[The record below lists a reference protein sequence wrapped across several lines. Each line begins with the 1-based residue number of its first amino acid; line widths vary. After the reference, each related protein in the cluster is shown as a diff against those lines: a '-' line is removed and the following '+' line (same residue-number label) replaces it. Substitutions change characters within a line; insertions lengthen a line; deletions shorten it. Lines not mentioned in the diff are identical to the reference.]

1 MLWATCMEFN
11 QENTENSSVQQNLPG
26 KSVWFCAAMLTVK
39 TFSQAHTNTQKHG
52 IVNLPLFWSK
62 KENTAGVKGLIEQ
75 FGVILQKGRVHAAHL
90 TFPLTACAMQTACMS
105 NSTQIL
111 SKNFFSHWQLKVTKP
126 FPSENTYLSL
136 KAPCMFMSWIKAFI
150 SWSITRISHN

>member
-1 MLWATCMEFN
+1 MGNLHGVQSGKHREFF
-11 QENTENSSVQQNLPG
+11 SSAEFTW
-26 KSVWFCAAMLTVK
+26 KVWFSAAMLTVK
-39 TFSQAHTNTQKHG
+39 TFSQAHTNTQKHR

-105 NSTQIL
+105 NPTQIL

-136 KAPCMFMSWIKAFI
+136 KAPCMFMS
-150 SWSITRISHN
+150 

>member
-26 KSVWFCAAMLTVK
+26 KSVWFCAAVLTVK

-136 KAPCMFMSWIKAFI
+136 KAPCMFMS
-150 SWSITRISHN
+150 